1 MNIVSGVNPKT
12 GKKEIYKFADTDK
25 GFQNAQDELDKMNKL
40 KFKEQSMNGNLVVL
54 WCKKF
59 GRYNVRKIYR
69 YECEFRNYSQ

>member
-40 KFKEQSMNGNLVVL
+40 KFKRAEHEWKSSRSVVQ
-54 WCKKF
+54 
-59 GRYNVRKIYR
+59 KIW
-69 YECEFRNYSQ
+69 EI